1 MEMHT
6 TQSMFEVHGMD
17 DRQIRNG
24 TFADWIKKIV
34 ISIYEARRHKQEY
47 RNLLE
52 QPDWIFRDIGLT
64 RQQVL
69 HALNDNRPNFHCMEN
84 D

>member
-6 TQSMFEVHGMD
+6 SQSIFQVHGMD
-17 DRQIRNG
+17 DRQVKNG
-24 TFADWIKKIV
+24 TYVDWIKKIV
-34 ISIYEARRHKQEY
+34 ISVFEFRRSRQEY

-52 QPDWIFRDIGLT
+52 QPDWIFKDVGLT

-69 HALNDNRPNFHCMEN
+69 HALNNNQPHFHRGEH

>member
-1 MEMHT
+1 MKMHT
-6 TQSMFEVHGMD
+6 THSIFATHGMD

-24 TFADWIKKIV
+24 TFSDWIRNVV
-34 ISIYEARRHKQEY
+34 ISIFEARRRQIEY

-52 QPDWIFRDIGLT
+52 QPDWVFKDIGLT

-69 HALNDNRPNFHCMEN
+69 HAVNDNQPNFHRREN